1 MEDNLKELE
10 HQQTLMQLCR
20 DIIENKK
27 RDTKLLFIALV
38 ISLCLNVA
46 IVGSFL
52 YYVAHIEYTDT
63 ETVTTTTTYQQDTD
77 GDNSDI
83 VNGNQYNDSAVHN
96 DGGQ

>member
-1 MEDNLKELE
+1 MEDNLKELD

-20 DIIENKK
+20 DIIDNKK

-38 ISLCLNVA
+38 VSLCMNVA

-52 YYVAHIEYTDT
+52 FYASHLDIT
-63 ETVTTTTTYQQDTD
+63 ETTTEQYTD

-83 VNGNQYNDSAVHN
+83 VNGDQYNDSAVHN